1 MTSNIKI
8 AANCRNS
15 RKSSGP
21 RSAAG
26 KSIASRNAMRHGLA
40 AIALRQSGPSDEID
54 EFAGALCGDDRDPA
68 LFAQAVKIAENEMTL
83 RAIRAQQIAVIERLR
98 EPYVAPFSR
107 KDNSLELA
115 KGRSFEEWLAHREIR
130 ARVPELLQKYKDQIP
145 PPELDENSPEWCR
158 YVELIPLC
166 LKVLLQEPDDIAV
179 EIRERARKRIEERDE
194 HEALA
199 AAVGDLIRLD
209 RYQRRAWSRQ
219 KRAIR
224 EFIRMKTTNRNI
236 QPTSAAEQR
245 VTSVQAI
252 EAISAQLDLHEIA
265 AILRSLAVLRKPT
278 KCDFCYERLIY
289 INGTTKHALHKL
301 YAWCRAWPNHPLRTG

>member
-1 MTSNIKI
+1 MTSNNKI
-8 AANCRNS
+8 AANRRNGRES
-15 RKSSGP
+15 CGP
-21 RSAAG
+21 RTAAG
-26 KSIASRNAMRHGLA
+26 KSIASRNALRHGLA
-40 AIALRQSGPSDEID
+40 AFALRQSVPSAEIN

-83 RAIRAQQIAVIERLR
+83 RAIRAQQVAVIERLR

-115 KGRSFEEWLAHREIR
+115 KGRSFEAWLAHREIR
-130 ARVPELLQKYKDQIP
+130 VRVPELLQKYKDQIP

-158 YVELIPLC
+158 YGELIPLC
-166 LKVLLQEPDDIAV
+166 LKVLLQEPDDVAE

-245 VTSVQAI
+245 VT
-252 EAISAQLDLHEIA
+252 
-265 AILRSLAVLRKPT
+265 
-278 KCDFCYERLIY
+278 
-289 INGTTKHALHKL
+289 
-301 YAWCRAWPNHPLRTG
+301 